1 MDLKE
6 LPKKVA
12 LVDRNKVMEFCIATR
27 PKKRFLLINRQTDRQ
42 NVMEN
47 HSLRLKKEEEE
58 NDDEEET
65 DEEVVVVV
73 VKI

>member
-1 MDLKE
+1 MPLGQ
-6 LPKKVA
+6 
-12 LVDRNKVMEFCIATR
+12 
-27 PKKRFLLINRQTDRQ
+27 KKRFLLINRQTDRQ